1 MQFEVFP
8 KRRAGMLLPKHV
20 FWTGKVVG
28 DLYVTEI
35 RDAELGRHVRC
46 AVVKDGQRELLLPL
60 LDVVLV
66 AAKPDWI
73 VMTGW
78 ERAPDTMGQLNEMAY
93 QQSWVLIPVDM
104 AG

>member
-1 MQFEVFP
+1 MRFEVFP
-8 KRRAGMLLPKHV
+8 KRRDGKLLPKHV
-20 FWTGKVVG
+20 FWSGKVVG

-46 AVVKDGQRELLLPL
+46 ATVKDGAKELMLPL

-66 AAKPDWI
+66 AAKPDWW

-78 ERAPDTMGQLNEMAY
+78 ERKAEAVGQPGCAY

-104 AG
+104 TG